1 MPFNFAIGQGFHE
14 ASRTIIRAVALTPP
28 CRYFATRDN
37 AGRITL
43 PTLDPGAAY
52 VELQG
57 ITQFNATKTDKDNKF
72 RLLGDGG
79 WEDSRKTGAGWM
91 ANVTSFFIK
100 NSEIPAGGQCP
111 IFTGDYEEGFKL
123 IETARRSDDVEIYVE
138 ILAELGQA
146 NGNSGN
152 WIYDF
157 TGVNVSI
164 QNLKPGVDPQN
175 LTQIT
180 YDMVGRG
187 PVITGLYDAGSAP
200 MMFGNIQSGLLTT
213 SLAATGTRR
222 IAVLPADNASAVV
235 ATANL
240 TATYTSDGTIAL
252 TQLALGTADGAGFR
266 LEVAGSGVRVPCTVA
281 LASNVVTIDPGP
293 TLAAGTIYRLVATDG
308 ALTQNVDSNGNA
320 SPTGVRRALQGFST
334 TFRTA

>member
-1 MPFNFAIGQGFHE
+1 MPYNYAVGQGFHE
-14 ASRTIIRAVALTPP
+14 ASRTLVRAVALTPP
-28 CRYFATRDN
+28 CRYFATRDS

-43 PTLDPGAAY
+43 PTLDPGSSY

-57 ITQFNATKTDKDNKF
+57 ITQLNYNKTDKDNKF

-79 WEDSRKTGAGWM
+79 WEDSRKTGAGWQ
-91 ANVTSFFIK
+91 ASVTSFFIK
-100 NSEIPAGGQCP
+100 NSEIPADAECP

-123 IETARRSDDVEIYVE
+123 IETARRNDDVEIYVE

-146 NGNSGN
+146 NGNTGN

-157 TGVNVSI
+157 TGVNVSV
-164 QNLKPGVDPQN
+164 QNLKPGVDPQG

-180 YDMVGRG
+180 YDMIGRG
-187 PVITGLYDAGSAP
+187 AVITGLYDAGASP
-200 MMFGNIQSGLLTT
+200 LSFGNLQSGLLTT

-222 IAVLPADNASAVV
+222 IAVVPADNASAIVT
-235 ATANL
+235 TANL

-252 TQLALGTADGAGFR
+252 TQLALGSSDGAGFR
-266 LEVAGSGVRVPCTVA
+266 LENASSGVRVPATVT
-281 LASNVVTIDPGP
+281 LSSNVVTIDPAA
-293 TLAAGTIYRLVATDG
+293 TLAAGTIYRLTAVDG
-308 ALTQNVDSNGNA
+308 AITQAVDANGTA
-320 SPTGVRRALQGFST
+320 SPTGVRRALQGFTT